1 MHLVLLPCHLA
12 YLTSVGDVHKPPM
25 QRTSR
30 LSIRGGILAQHW
42 TKSSSKR
49 KRYGTI
55 DEHSTN
61 LRPIAFVIATNR
73 TFNIDA
79 FCKSLL
85 LSIEGSRLQKKLR
98 QEPLLHLY
106 LACRSSQDILLPSI
120 YQNLLAL
127 HSFQF
132 DERRTHNIGLS
143 RKKQV
148 ELAEVACLEL
158 NDPILIMLDDDL
170 TFEALVIENGIPTK
184 CYPFSYIHEV
194 YLFARNYPC
203 DVALGG
209 VTGAP
214 PLPATSSMRTFL
226 QDFLAVQSKSKK
238 TEKRWKDAD
247 YYYDLSE
254 TRSCWENWPALQLTN
269 GPSSVQSALNQ
280 MFHSGPENRPL
291 VYIPGEQKPQPRI
304 VRGGNTVVFNPQYLY
319 DIEHPPLPRRGDSIW
334 SILAK
339 EQGAI
344 ILEFPIPL
352 HHTRTSEM
360 SLASMQKRPFSSS
373 LKSRMSNDLLGS
385 SIQRAMLTEE
395 EILPI
400 YIGRINRQMYV
411 VEECLELLQRA
422 GEFDD
427 DCSRKHGYWA
437 MSVKERG
444 SFVAIATE
452 LLNSLKMELKMKND
466 MALETTKE
474 SARLV
479 KAMRHNNHNTKEETR

>member
-1 MHLVLLPCHLA
+1 M
-12 YLTSVGDVHKPPM
+12 K
-25 QRTSR
+25 
-30 LSIRGGILAQHW
+30 
-42 TKSSSKR
+42 
-49 KRYGTI
+49 
-55 DEHSTN
+55 
-61 LRPIAFVIATNR
+61 
-73 TFNIDA
+73 
-79 FCKSLL
+79 
-85 LSIEGSRLQKKLR
+85 KKLR
-98 QEPLLHLY
+98 QERLLHLY

-158 NDPILIMLDDDL
+158 NDPILVILDDDL
-170 TFEALVIENGIPTK
+170 TFESLVIENGFPTK

-194 YLFARNYPC
+194 YLFAINYPC

-226 QDFLAVQSKSKK
+226 QDFLGVQSKSKK

-254 TRSCWENWPALQLTN
+254 TRSCWENWPTLQLTDE
-269 GPSSVQSALNQ
+269 PTSVQSALNQ

-291 VYIPGEQKPQPRI
+291 VYIPSEQTPQPRI

-352 HHTRTSEM
+352 YHTRTSEM
-360 SLASMQKRPFSSS
+360 SLASMQK
-373 LKSRMSNDLLGS
+373 D
-385 SIQRAMLTEE
+385 
-395 EILPI
+395 
-400 YIGRINRQMYV
+400 
-411 VEECLELLQRA
+411 
-422 GEFDD
+422 
-427 DCSRKHGYWA
+427 
-437 MSVKERG
+437 
-444 SFVAIATE
+444 
-452 LLNSLKMELKMKND
+452 
-466 MALETTKE
+466 
-474 SARLV
+474 RLV
-479 KAMRHNNHNTKEETR
+479 RR